1 MEPDSDE
8 EITIMGEVEELQSKL
23 RRAGEPVDQNFATL
37 VMNSITSESR
47 PSERRKKWRIRREC
61 LQRLVD
67 NLHANS
73 GGAAAVT
80 VAPAVAWIPSQQP
93 TPDLRPVVKIDVKEE
108 NERPHKRQRIENN
121 SYALKYLYRI
131 YDDGSAPE
139 MAPIHVEFVKTSV
152 ERMKSSTTRLTMV
165 TLIAEWNERHSQEWR
180 DSGPGSGKAT
190 NFFNNGYFTMQH
202 LRLICQDKLPLPV
215 VAAEYAPGA
224 GRRRS
229 PSPPP
234 ASCGDDACHR
244 RRPPAAGAGGGRRKP
259 APAAG
264 AGFER
269 PAQGLVF
276 IN

>member
-1 MEPDSDE
+1 
-8 EITIMGEVEELQSKL
+8 MGEVEELQSKL

-108 NERPHKRQRIENN
+108 DERPHKRQRIENN
-121 SYALKYLYRI
+121 SYALKYTYRI

-152 ERMKSSTTRLTMV
+152 ERMKSASSTRLLNSV
-165 TLIAEWNERHSQEWR
+165 SNCCSSCCKRHGSVEVVATIC
-180 DSGPGSGKAT
+180 PGKVHTALKR
-190 NFFNNGYFTMQH
+190 QAV
-202 LRLICQDKLPLPV
+202 LRLPIPFFQTKSD
-215 VAAEYAPGA
+215 
-224 GRRRS
+224 S
-229 PSPPP
+229 
-234 ASCGDDACHR
+234 
-244 RRPPAAGAGGGRRKP
+244 KP
-259 APAAG
+259 K
-264 AGFER
+264 
-269 PAQGLVF
+269 
-276 IN
+276 N